1 MKVISLLNKN
11 ERQAKGQ
18 TFTQPSQT
26 IPDQTMSMRTILD
39 RYAKGLPIAG
49 SKEAIWSEDE
59 SEHGINP
66 KTLDLVDFQEL
77 KMKNKAKIDELE
89 NEVKQQRKAK
99 KQNEETQQPEG
110 H

>member
-1 MKVISLLNKN
+1 MKVINLLNKH
-11 ERQAKGQ
+11 ERTAKGE

-66 KTLDLVDFQEL
+66 KTLDLVDFQEM
-77 KMKNKAKIDELE
+77 KMKNKAKIEELE
-89 NEVKQQRKAK
+89 NQVKEQRKAK
-99 KQNEETQQPEG
+99 KEATQEPEG

>member
-1 MKVISLLNKN
+1 MKVINILNKH
-11 ERQAKGQ
+11 ERTSKGQ

-26 IPDQTMSMRTILD
+26 IPDQTMSMRTILE
-39 RYAKGLPIAG
+39 RYARGLPIAG

-66 KTLDLVDFQEL
+66 RTLDLVDFQEL
-77 KMKNKAKIDELE
+77 KMKNKAKIEELE
-89 NEVKQQRKAK
+89 NEIKQSKKAK
-99 KQNEETQQPEG
+99 KQETIQEPEG